1 MAVKSIRNQEN
12 GCISKSTFLSG
23 NYLHRVNSTLKL
35 ATADNFDRCIVSLL
49 SVTKK

>member
-23 NYLHRVNSTLKL
+23 SYLHRVNSTLKQW
-35 ATADNFDRCIVSLL
+35 LL
-49 SVTKK
+49 LITLIAVLCHC